1 MINIDNN
8 TAQDILSKLS
18 PTQQK
23 IYGDILTGRAVKTIK
38 CMSKTCKGRIIGHF
52 LANGRIVDVDGLNS
66 YRERLDG
73 NYGFACRHCR
83 QNSIQSE
90 QERGIMPSDGS
101 APSKEQ
107 LNSIFEAVSNKPT
120 KDKAGIIDGFLIE
133 EIKQ

>member
-23 IYGDILTGRAVKTIK
+23 IYGDILTGKATKTIK

-73 NYGFACRHCR
+73 NYGFSCRHCKAW
-83 QNSIQSE
+83 SIQSE
-90 QERGIMPSDGS
+90 QEQGVMPKNGTP
-101 APSKEQ
+101 PSKDE
-107 LNSIFEAVSNKPT
+107 LNTIFEAVKNNPT
-120 KDKAGIIDGFLIE
+120 KNKDGVIDGFLIE